1 MRRVFYFRSF
11 HTSGGPRRVAL
22 MVYSVILTIFLTGKG
37 ISQDF
42 EMMRENMIEE
52 QLVKR
57 GISDQKVIA
66 AATAVPR
73 QNFVPEERRIEAYQD
88 YPIPI
93 GHQQTISQP
102 FIVAFMT
109 EALELNPGDKVLE
122 IGSGSGYQAA
132 ILAEMGA
139 EVYTIELI
147 PELAAMAQKNLTDSG
162 YEDVK
167 VRQGNGYL
175 GWPEA
180 APFDRIILTAAPE
193 EVPPA
198 LVEQLKVGGVMVL
211 PVGPRYQIQSLKK
224 IVKKKKGLKETE
236 LTAVRFVP
244 MVDPEK

>member
-1 MRRVFYFRSF
+1 MGVFNFRSF
-11 HTSGGPRRVAL
+11 QRNCRPHRIAL
-22 MVYSVILTIFLTGKG
+22 MVYSFIMTIFLTGKG
-37 ISQDF
+37 FSQDF
-42 EMMRENMIEE
+42 EMMRENMIEK
-52 QLVKR
+52 QLIKR
-57 GISDQKVIA
+57 GISDSRVIA
-66 AATAVPR
+66 AASAVPR
-73 QNFVPEERRIEAYQD
+73 QNFVPEERKIEAYQD

-102 FIVAFMT
+102 FIVAYMT

-162 YEDVK
+162 YKNVK
-167 VRQGNGYL
+167 VKQGNGYL

-180 APFDRIILTAAPE
+180 APFDRIILTAAPRE
-193 EVPPA
+193 IPRA
-198 LVEQLKVGGVMVL
+198 LVEQLKVNGIMIL
-211 PVGPRYQIQSLKK
+211 PVGSQHQIQSLKK
-224 IVKKKKGLKETE
+224 IVKKKKGLKEME

>member
-1 MRRVFYFRSF
+1 MGVFHFRSF
-11 HTSGGPRRVAL
+11 QRNCRPHQIAL
-22 MVYSVILTIFLTGKG
+22 MVYSVIMTIFLTGKG
-37 ISQDF
+37 FSQDF
-42 EMMRENMIEE
+42 EMMRENMIEK
-52 QLVKR
+52 QLIKR
-57 GISDQKVIA
+57 GISDSRVIA
-66 AATAVPR
+66 AASAVPR
-73 QNFVPEERRIEAYQD
+73 QNFVPEERKIEAYQD

-102 FIVAFMT
+102 FIVAYMT

-162 YEDVK
+162 YKNVK
-167 VRQGNGYL
+167 VKQGNGYL

-180 APFDRIILTAAPE
+180 APFDRIILTAAPRE
-193 EVPPA
+193 IPRA
-198 LVEQLKVGGVMVL
+198 LVEQLKVNGIMIL
-211 PVGPRYQIQSLKK
+211 PVGSQHQIQSLKK
-224 IVKKKKGLKETE
+224 IVKKKKGLKEME